1 MSEDKKPAI
10 DPQQQMRLNELVKNQ
25 VKNAEVQAYEVING
39 TLVPIGTKTTTN
51 ASGVISIQ
59 IGANPLGLS
68 FSSINWINGPF
79 YLKTEIDPT
88 GGSNYTING
97 ISELLS
103 VPYSLYAQN
112 AYTVNGLVAVINGG
126 TGAKTPTLAR
136 VNLGLGNVDNTRDVD
151 KPISKK
157 VQSALNS
164 KANLEDPVFVGFP
177 EAPTAKVGNNT
188 NQIAN
193 TIFVNDAIKRAT
205 PDATATVNTTAA
217 TMSGRD
223 PFIRGDS
230 DVTRHARTK
239 VMKQMGTF
247 TQNAER
253 QPNEETK
260 NAPRV
265 GPDATPSAPIE
276 PTQAITCPRFS
287 AGNTPSNK
295 PVDAGTIIAPP
306 IPCTARPAISSPI
319 VDAIAHNNEPT
330 KK

>member
-1 MSEDKKPAI
+1 MRKLLTLFFFLIVFVEAMAQV
-10 DPQQQMRLNELVKNQ
+10 PQKISYQAVVRNSSNALIVNQ
-25 VKNAEVQAYEVING
+25 TIGLRVSVIQG
-39 TLVPIGTKTTTN
+39 SAIGTAVYVERQSPVTN
-51 ASGVISIQ
+51 ASGVISVV
-59 IGANPLGLS
+59 IGNNPLGLS

-88 GGSNYTING
+88 GGNNYTING

-136 VNLGLGNVDNTRDVD
+136 VNLGLGNVDNTKDVD

-177 EAPTAKVGNNT
+177 EAPTARVGTNT

-205 PDATATVNTTAA
+205 PDATATDRKSV
-217 TMSGRD
+217 
-223 PFIRGDS
+223 
-230 DVTRHARTK
+230 V
-239 VMKQMGTF
+239 
-247 TQNAER
+247 
-253 QPNEETK
+253 
-260 NAPRV
+260 
-265 GPDATPSAPIE
+265 
-276 PTQAITCPRFS
+276 
-287 AGNTPSNK
+287 
-295 PVDAGTIIAPP
+295 
-306 IPCTARPAISSPI
+306 
-319 VDAIAHNNEPT
+319 
-330 KK
+330 